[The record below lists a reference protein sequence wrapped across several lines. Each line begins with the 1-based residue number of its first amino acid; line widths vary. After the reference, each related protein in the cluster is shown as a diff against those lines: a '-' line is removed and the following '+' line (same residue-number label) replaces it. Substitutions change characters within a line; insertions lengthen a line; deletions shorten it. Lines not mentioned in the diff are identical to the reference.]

1 MNGSELRALR
11 YHPKQDVR
19 CEAMTCFFSRYEEQK
34 LAVTHAF
41 NHIVKDCA
49 IEREIR
55 GYKSPISVRNVQN
68 DLDDKVVQVLH
79 EVTQESSHLVNRYY
93 KLKARLLG
101 LERFTLADIYAPLPQ
116 SSTSFTWEQAT
127 DLVLRGFQNFDPTFH
142 EMAKKMFDENRV
154 DAPVTA
160 SKRGGAFCSSS
171 TPDVAPYVLLNFLG
185 KQRDVSTMAHEL
197 GHAIHDMYCSKQN
210 LFNYHPILPLAETA
224 SVFSEMIVTDLL
236 LKEQTDKTS
245 KIALLTEKLE
255 DIFATSHR
263 QNMFSFFEQTIHAQI
278 EKGLMSTTEL
288 CETYQSSLESMF
300 GDAVT
305 YTPEYQWEW
314 STIPHLVE
322 SPFYV
327 YAYNF
332 GNLLVMA
339 LYQSYLEEGAAFIPK
354 FKELLSL
361 GSSKSPVAITQVVGV
376 DITDPNFWRK
386 SLVYTEHLIDELESL
401 I

>member
-1 MNGSELRALR
+1 
-11 YHPKQDVR
+11 
-19 CEAMTCFFSRYEEQK
+19 
-34 LAVTHAF
+34 
-41 NHIVKDCA
+41 
-49 IEREIR
+49 
-55 GYKSPISVRNVQN
+55 
-68 DLDDKVVQVLH
+68 
-79 EVTQESSHLVNRYY
+79 
-93 KLKARLLG
+93 
-101 LERFTLADIYAPLPQ
+101 
-116 SSTSFTWEQAT
+116 
-127 DLVLRGFQNFDPTFH
+127 
-142 EMAKKMFDENRV
+142 
-154 DAPVTA
+154 
-160 SKRGGAFCSSS
+160 
-171 TPDVAPYVLLNFLG
+171 
-185 KQRDVSTMAHEL
+185 
-197 GHAIHDMYCSKQN
+197 
-210 LFNYHPILPLAETA
+210 
-224 SVFSEMIVTDLL
+224 
-236 LKEQTDKTS
+236 
-245 KIALLTEKLE
+245 
-255 DIFATSHR
+255 
-263 QNMFSFFEQTIHAQI
+263 
-278 EKGLMSTTEL
+278 MSTTEL